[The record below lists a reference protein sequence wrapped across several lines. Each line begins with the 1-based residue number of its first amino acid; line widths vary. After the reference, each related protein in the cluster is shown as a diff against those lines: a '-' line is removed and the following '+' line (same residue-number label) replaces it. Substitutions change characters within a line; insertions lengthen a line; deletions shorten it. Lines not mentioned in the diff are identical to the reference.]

1 MSKTPEGEIPYQ
13 APPTTVTN
21 AVRGAHAVDDVE
33 FADGFASGNNAREA
47 VDLSADPF
55 ADDLTAELE
64 AAAPKPWRNRATVV
78 LGALVLVVGGFL
90 GGVQVE
96 KHYGKTTTAANAR
109 TAQSLFANA
118 RGGAGGTGGF
128 GRGGA
133 TEGTGAAGGGAS
145 SAPTAGTSDTSA
157 QTNTGKITLVDGT
170 TIYVTLASG
179 DVLTVKT
186 TSATKVSVGSVSKV
200 SGLKAGQSVTVTGP
214 TDSSGNVTATSI
226 TAGS

>member
-1 MSKTPEGEIPYQ
+1 MSEMARSEIPNQ
-13 APPTTVTN
+13 APSTTVTT
-21 AVRGAHAVDDVE
+21 APRGAHAVDDID

-78 LGALVLVVGGFL
+78 LGALVLIVGGFL

-109 TAQSLFANA
+109 AALSQFANA
-118 RGGAGGTGGF
+118 RGGAGATGGF

-133 TEGTGAAGGGAS
+133 TGGTGTGGTASAAPSTASGGTTG
-145 SAPTAGTSDTSA
+145 
-157 QTNTGKITLVDGT
+157 QTNTGKITLVDGS

-214 TDSSGNVTATSI
+214 TDSSGNVTATAI